1 MSRLI
6 EDIGAFLKAN
16 GFEYSIQIRHDFD
29 VICARTMDRQHTRV
43 ILPLEISAG
52 TLDEAVKESRMA
64 YEAVR
69 SIRVLEGYPII
80 IPEDRWRRQ
89 RGMMEARL
97 LAHMEVFSQAYA
109 RNCEVRR
116 IDKETAQRFLNDNHS
131 YGYAAC
137 KYRYG
142 LFLKRHTGHIARE
155 IEEERFLGCARN
167 DNRSARNDN
176 GSARNDNGSDWGDNG
191 SDWGDNGSDWGDIV
205 GSLIAV
211 ATFSNARKWIKNGR
225 EIRSYEWTRYAS
237 IPDLRVSGGMG
248 KLLKAFIKEVEPD
261 DIMSYADL
269 EWSEGQVYEAL
280 GFSEELPKEPV
291 SFEIDPETW
300 ERRAIRKSRITPET
314 AEEMHEIVGSIIPKQ
329 AYGLFYTNFGSRKL
343 RLKLTDYQ

>member
-6 EDIGAFLKAN
+6 EDIGAFLNAN
-16 GFEYSIQIRHDFD
+16 GFEYSFQIRHDFD
-29 VICARTMDRQHTRV
+29 VICARTMDGQHTRV

-52 TLDEAVKESRMA
+52 TFEEAVKESRMA
-64 YEAVR
+64 YEAVL
-69 SIRVLEGYPII
+69 SIRALEGYPII
-80 IPEDRWRRQ
+80 IPEDRWKRQ
-89 RGMMEARL
+89 RPMMEARL

-167 DNRSARNDN
+167 DNRSARNEN
-176 GSARNDNGSDWGDNG
+176 RSARNDNRSDR
-191 SDWGDNGSDWGDIV
+191 GDIV
-205 GSLIAV
+205 GTLIAV
-211 ATFSNARKWIKNGR
+211 ATFSNARKWIKDGK

-237 IPDLRVSGGMG
+237 VPELRVSGGMG
-248 KLLKAFIKEVEPD
+248 KLLKAFIKEVQPD

-269 EWSEGQVYEAL
+269 EWSEGKVYEAL
-280 GFSEELPKEPV
+280 GFSEEQPKDPV

-300 ERRAIRKSRITPET
+300 ERRAIMRCQLEQGTTQVEQDT
-314 AEEMHEIVGSIIPKQ
+314 AGK
-329 AYGLFYTNFGSRKL
+329 LFYTNFGSRKL

>member
-6 EDIGAFLKAN
+6 KDIGAFLNAN
-16 GFEYSIQIRHDFD
+16 GFEYSFQIRHDFD
-29 VICARTMDRQHTRV
+29 VICARTMDGQHTRV

-52 TLDEAVKESRMA
+52 TLEEAVKESLRA
-64 YEAVR
+64 HEAVR
-69 SIRVLEGYPII
+69 SIRTLEGYPII
-80 IPEDRWRRQ
+80 IPEDRWKRQ
-89 RGMMEARL
+89 RPMMEARL

-167 DNRSARNDN
+167 DNRSDR
-176 GSARNDNGSDWGDNG
+176 
-191 SDWGDNGSDWGDIV
+191 GDIV
-205 GSLIAV
+205 GTLIAV
-211 ATFSNARKWIKNGR
+211 ATFSNARRWIKDGK

-237 IPDLRVSGGMG
+237 VPELRVSGGMG
-248 KLLKAFIKEVEPD
+248 KLLKAFIKEVQPD

-269 EWSEGQVYEAL
+269 EWSEGKVYEAL
-280 GFSEELPKEPV
+280 GFSEEQPKGPV

-300 ERRAIRKSRITPET
+300 ERRAIMRCQPEQGTTQVEQDT
-314 AEEMHEIVGSIIPKQ
+314 AGK
-329 AYGLFYTNFGSRKL
+329 LFYTNFGSRKL

>member
-6 EDIGAFLKAN
+6 EDIGAFLNAN
-16 GFEYSIQIRHDFD
+16 GFEYSFQIRHDFD
-29 VICARTMDRQHTRV
+29 VICARTMDGQHTRV

-52 TLDEAVKESRMA
+52 TLEEAVKESRMA
-64 YEAVR
+64 YEAVL
-69 SIRVLEGYPII
+69 SIRALEGYPII
-80 IPEDRWRRQ
+80 IPEDRWKRQ
-89 RGMMEARL
+89 RPMMEARL

-142 LFLKRHTGHIARE
+142 LFLKRHTGHVARE

-167 DNRSARNDN
+167 DNRSDR
-176 GSARNDNGSDWGDNG
+176 
-191 SDWGDNGSDWGDIV
+191 GDIV
-205 GSLIAV
+205 GTLIAV
-211 ATFSNARKWIKNGR
+211 ATFSNARKWIKDGK

-237 IPDLRVSGGMG
+237 VPELRVSGGMG
-248 KLLKAFIKEVEPD
+248 KLLKAFIKEVQPD

-269 EWSEGQVYEAL
+269 EWSEGKVYEAL
-280 GFSEELPKEPV
+280 GFSEEQPKDPV

-300 ERRAIRKSRITPET
+300 ERRAIMRCQPEQGTTQVEQDT
-314 AEEMHEIVGSIIPKQ
+314 AGK
-329 AYGLFYTNFGSRKL
+329 LFYTNFGSRKL

>member
-6 EDIGAFLKAN
+6 EDIGAFLNAN
-16 GFEYSIQIRHDFD
+16 GFEYSFQIRHDFD
-29 VICARTMDRQHTRV
+29 VICARTMDGQHTRV

-52 TLDEAVKESRMA
+52 TLEEAVKESRMA
-64 YEAVR
+64 YEAVL
-69 SIRVLEGYPII
+69 SIRALEGYPII
-80 IPEDRWRRQ
+80 IPEDRWKRQ
-89 RGMMEARL
+89 RPMMEARL

-116 IDKETAQRFLNDNHS
+116 IDKETAQKFLNDNHS

-167 DNRSARNDN
+167 DNRSARNEN
-176 GSARNDNGSDWGDNG
+176 RSARNDNRSDR
-191 SDWGDNGSDWGDIV
+191 GDIV
-205 GSLIAV
+205 GTLIAV
-211 ATFSNARKWIKNGR
+211 ATFSNARKWIKDGK

-237 IPDLRVSGGMG
+237 EPELRVSGGMG
-248 KLLKAFIKEVEPD
+248 KLLKAFIKEVQPD

-269 EWSEGQVYEAL
+269 E
-280 GFSEELPKEPV
+280 
-291 SFEIDPETW
+291 
-300 ERRAIRKSRITPET
+300 
-314 AEEMHEIVGSIIPKQ
+314 
-329 AYGLFYTNFGSRKL
+329 
-343 RLKLTDYQ
+343 

>member
-6 EDIGAFLKAN
+6 EDIGAFLNAN
-16 GFEYSIQIRHDFD
+16 GFEYSFQIRHDFD
-29 VICARTMDRQHTRV
+29 VICARTMDGQHTRV

-52 TLDEAVKESRMA
+52 TLEEAVKESLRA
-64 YEAVR
+64 HEAVR
-69 SIRVLEGYPII
+69 SIRTLEGYPII
-80 IPEDRWRRQ
+80 IPEDRWKRQ
-89 RGMMEARL
+89 RPMMEARL

-142 LFLKRHTGHIARE
+142 LFLKRHTVHIARE

-167 DNRSARNDN
+167 DNRSDR
-176 GSARNDNGSDWGDNG
+176 
-191 SDWGDNGSDWGDIV
+191 GDIV
-205 GSLIAV
+205 GTLIAV
-211 ATFSNARKWIKNGR
+211 ATFSNARKWIKDGK

-237 IPDLRVSGGMG
+237 VPELRVSGGMG
-248 KLLKAFIKEVEPD
+248 KLLKAFIKEVQPD

-269 EWSEGQVYEAL
+269 EWSEGKVYEAL
-280 GFSEELPKEPV
+280 GFSEEQPKDPV

-300 ERRAIRKSRITPET
+300 ERRAIMRCQPEQGTTQVEQDT
-314 AEEMHEIVGSIIPKQ
+314 AGK
-329 AYGLFYTNFGSRKL
+329 LFYTNFGSRKL